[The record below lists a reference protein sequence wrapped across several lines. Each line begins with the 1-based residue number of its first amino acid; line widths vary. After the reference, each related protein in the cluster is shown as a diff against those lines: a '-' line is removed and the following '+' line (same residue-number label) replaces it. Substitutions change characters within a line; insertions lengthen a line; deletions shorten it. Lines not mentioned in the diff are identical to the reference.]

1 MSTPTWTREHSPLCA
16 SSPSS
21 ICSASSSSSSAPPTC
36 LAAAAAAVAAAAT
49 GGITGTS
56 IGPYRLGSTLG
67 VGTFGKVK
75 LGYHNVTGQKV
86 AVKIINKAKMEMMEM
101 YEKIRR
107 EINILQCLHHPHVIR
122 LYELIDT
129 PTDIFMVMEYV
140 QGGELFDHIVQK
152 SRLPEHEAR
161 RFFQQIVSGVDY
173 CHRHMICHRDL
184 KPENVL
190 LDTNMNVKV
199 GDFGLSNFMRDGD
212 FLKTSC
218 GSPNYASPEVV
229 SGKAY
234 AGPEVDVWSCG
245 VILYALLCGSLPF
258 DDEHVP
264 NLFKKIKHGN
274 FILPGHLSEAS
285 RNLIVRMLV
294 VDPAK
299 RISLSEIRQHP
310 WFTQSLPAYLQNC
323 YLGSPLLT
331 RVDPLIVLQMKKLG
345 YEVDEKD
352 LNIMTAVGTFPTRET
367 VAYQLL
373 ADRRAKQSSF
383 SRCFAPSTQS
393 STATMATGGTS
404 SPVHPPSHSLG
415 SMQTNFHDY
424 FSPGPLGLLSSGV
437 PTLRWKLG
445 VEAAFDAPILITAT
459 YTECQTSPRGATA
472 ARFHAVALVTGR
484 ACAKTPQRVLSGPFA
499 FFSVALQILN
509 TLKACDYEW
518 LMPSPYKVR
527 CRPIKRSGA
536 ASGVSPWRS
545 SRSSSLSSASSN
557 RRAADADTDPASRAR
572 EDGDEETH
580 AAPSAAALVEG
591 VILTIHLYKIS
602 PGLYI
607 VDVQLFDGATLPGMS
622 EALWITSAIYSA
634 LSQLQLQHQRHSKS
648 PPNAGEHPSSPSF
661 RSPSAASPSASAPSS
676 SGGSSSRHPG
686 GSHPPG
692 QTRSAA
698 PTEGETQPGA
708 ATDQAAV
715 SEENRGRGRRGEGAR
730 RRGSVPQVS
739 GASPRTWTPPTPI
752 VISATEGGSAGG
764 Q

>member
-1 MSTPTWTREHSPLCA
+1 MSTPVWPGVSPLCA
-16 SSPSS
+16 SSPSMP
-21 ICSASSSSSSAPPTC
+21 SASSSAPPC
-36 LAAAAAAVAAAAT
+36 LAAAVAAAAAANQNAAAAAVAAAAT
-49 GGITGTS
+49 GGITGTT

-310 WFTQSLPAYLQNC
+310 WFTESLPAYLQSC

-345 YEVDEKD
+345 YDVDEKS
-352 LNIMTAVGTFPTRET
+352 LNTFTAVGTFPTRET

-383 SRCFAPSTQS
+383 SNMVEVFCKDSPHVFAPEYQQLAASLSSSDPAPVFPQPGSPGVPFSSGSAMFPSQGFFAPSTQS
-393 STATMATGGTS
+393 STGTMATGAS
-404 SPVHPPSHSLG
+404 SPNQSPGHPMGSLN
-415 SMQTNFHDY
+415 MNLHDY
-424 FSPGPLGLLSSGV
+424 FSPGPLGRLASGV
-437 PTLRWKLG
+437 PTLRWRLG
-445 VEAAFDAPILITAT
+445 VEAAFDAPILITA
-459 YTECQTSPRGATA
+459 
-472 ARFHAVALVTGR
+472 
-484 ACAKTPQRVLSGPFA
+484 
-499 FFSVALQILN
+499 ILN

-518 LMPSPYKVR
+518 LMLSPYKVR
-527 CRPIKRSGA
+527 CRPVKRSVAG
-536 ASGVSPWRS
+536 SGVSPWRS
-545 SRSSSLSSASSN
+545 RSSSVSSSIRSEDKDGC
-557 RRAADADTDPASRAR
+557 RKR
-572 EDGDEETH
+572 EEEIH

-591 VILTIHLYKIS
+591 VILTINLYKLS

-607 VDVQLFDGATLPGMS
+607 VDVQLFDGATMPGMS
-622 EALWITSAIYSA
+622 EGLWIISAIYSA
-634 LSQLQLQHQRHSKS
+634 LSQLQQQHQKHTKS
-648 PPNAGEHPSSPSF
+648 PSSGAAEGRPSSTAPAPSSPPYP
-661 RSPSAASPSASAPSS
+661 PSAPPSSAGTSSGSRHGSPKDPSCSPGRSENERSSRDDTQHAVSDDTQRGRRCEDTRRSRKPHSS
-676 SGGSSSRHPG
+676 SGVLTPSPPPRSVVVSASEGVNPG
-686 GSHPPG
+686 GL
-692 QTRSAA
+692 
-698 PTEGETQPGA
+698 
-708 ATDQAAV
+708 
-715 SEENRGRGRRGEGAR
+715 
-730 RRGSVPQVS
+730 
-739 GASPRTWTPPTPI
+739 
-752 VISATEGGSAGG
+752 
-764 Q
+764 